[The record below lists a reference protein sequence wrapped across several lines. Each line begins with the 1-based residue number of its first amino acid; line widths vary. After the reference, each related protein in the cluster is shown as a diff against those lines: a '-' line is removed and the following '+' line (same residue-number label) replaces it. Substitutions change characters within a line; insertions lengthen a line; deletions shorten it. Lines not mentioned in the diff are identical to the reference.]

1 MTKLQYPELVKM
13 ADLGGHVRCHFL
25 GTNHQHE
32 EITMLTRSSLNST
45 LDRMLTL
52 NRVLDE
58 ALASTWNGNGE
69 VRGWIPALDV
79 VERADA
85 YLIAVEVPGV
95 DPSAIDVSFEQNVLT
110 VRGSKPGTPE
120 ASQGLG
126 VGKDEELRVYSAERV
141 TGNFERSVRLP
152 EYVDGENI
160 AAEFVHGVLFLT
172 IPKMKAAQPR
182 KIAIRVGE
190 QKKVTA

>member
-1 MTKLQYPELVKM
+1 
-13 ADLGGHVRCHFL
+13 
-25 GTNHQHE
+25 
-32 EITMLTRSSLNST
+32 MLTRNLNST

-58 ALASTWNGNGE
+58 ALANGWNGNTEG
-69 VRGWIPALDV
+69 RSWFPALDV

-110 VRGSKPGTPE
+110 IRGSKPMGF
-120 ASQGLG
+120 GL
-126 VGKDEELRVYSAERV
+126 GKDEELRVYSSERA

-160 AAEFVHGVLFLT
+160 SAEFSHGVLFLT
-172 IPKMKAAQPR
+172 IPKMKTAQAR
-182 KIAIRVGE
+182 KIEIRTSDS
-190 QKKVTA
+190 KKISA

>member
-1 MTKLQYPELVKM
+1 
-13 ADLGGHVRCHFL
+13 
-25 GTNHQHE
+25 
-32 EITMLTRSSLNST
+32 MLTRKSLNST
-45 LDRMLTL
+45 LDRMMTL

-58 ALASTWNGNGE
+58 ALAGSWTANGE
-69 VRGWIPALDV
+69 GRTWIPALDV

-95 DPSAIDVSFEQNVLT
+95 DPAAIDVSFEQNVLT
-110 VRGSKPGTPE
+110 IRGSKPMGF
-120 ASQGLG
+120 G

-182 KIAIRVGE
+182 KIEIRTGDS
-190 QKKVTA
+190 KKISA

>member
-1 MTKLQYPELVKM
+1 
-13 ADLGGHVRCHFL
+13 
-25 GTNHQHE
+25 
-32 EITMLTRSSLNST
+32 MLTRSSLTPT

-58 ALASTWNGNGE
+58 ALAGSWNGNGE
-69 VRGWIPALDV
+69 ARSWIPPLDV

-95 DPSAIDVSFEQNVLT
+95 DPSGIDVSFEQNVLRI
-110 VRGSKPGTPE
+110 RGSKPGGIS
-120 ASQGLG
+120 A
-126 VGKDEELRVYSAERV
+126 GKEGELRVYSAERV

-160 AAEFVHGVLFLT
+160 SAESVHGVLFLT
-172 IPKMKAAQPR
+172 IPKMKAAQAR
-182 KIAIRVGE
+182 KIQIR
-190 QKKVTA
+190 TASE

>member
-1 MTKLQYPELVKM
+1 
-13 ADLGGHVRCHFL
+13 
-25 GTNHQHE
+25 
-32 EITMLTRSSLNST
+32 MLTRNLNST

-58 ALASTWNGNGE
+58 ALASTWNGTDDG
-69 VRGWIPALDV
+69 RHWFPALDV

-95 DPSAIDVSFEQNVLT
+95 DPSSIDVSFEQNVLT
-110 VRGSKPGTPE
+110 IRGSKPMGF
-120 ASQGLG
+120 G

-152 EYVDGENI
+152 EYVDGDSI

-182 KIAIRVGE
+182 KIEIKTGDS
-190 QKKVTA
+190 KKISA

>member
-1 MTKLQYPELVKM
+1 
-13 ADLGGHVRCHFL
+13 
-25 GTNHQHE
+25 
-32 EITMLTRSSLNST
+32 MLTRNSLNST
-45 LDRMLTL
+45 LDRMMTL

-58 ALASTWNGNGE
+58 ALTGGWNGNGE
-69 VRGWIPALDV
+69 GRSWLPALDV

-95 DPSAIDVSFEQNVLT
+95 DPSAIEVSFEQNVLT
-110 VRGSKPGTPE
+110 IRGAKGM
-120 ASQGLG
+120 GFG

-160 AAEFVHGVLFLT
+160 SAEFVHGVLFLT
-172 IPKMKAAQPR
+172 IPKMKTAQAR
-182 KIAIRVGE
+182 KIEIRTVDS
-190 QKKVTA
+190 KKISA